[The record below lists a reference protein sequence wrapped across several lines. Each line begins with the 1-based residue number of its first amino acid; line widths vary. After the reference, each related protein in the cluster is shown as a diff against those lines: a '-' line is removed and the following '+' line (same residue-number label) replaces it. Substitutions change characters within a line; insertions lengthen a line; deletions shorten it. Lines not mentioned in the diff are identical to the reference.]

1 MRFLRSALALLA
13 AAALLSGCG
22 DDEPQPESPSTPS
35 VTASPTPSAPTAES
49 TSSPSGG
56 STSYGSD
63 GFTVRYLGP
72 DGRLESLAP
81 EDFPR

>member
-1 MRFLRSALALLA
+1 MRLPRSAFALLA

-22 DDEPQPESPSTPS
+22 DDELPPESPATAP
-35 VTASPTPSAPTAES
+35 VTASPTPSAPSARATPA
-49 TSSPSGG
+49 PSAG

-72 DGRLESLAP
+72 DGKLKSLAP
-81 EDFPR
+81 EDLPR